1 MISPLVYSSS
11 LVTEGYR
18 DCSVFTEVEVVAI
31 VMVVGGNPS
40 NPDAGRVLAGE
51 DPYRVVVL

>member
-1 MISPLVYSSS
+1 MDSSS
-11 LVTEGYR
+11 LITQGHG

-40 NPDAGRVLAGE
+40 NPDAGWVLTSE
-51 DPYRVVVL
+51 DSYRVVVL